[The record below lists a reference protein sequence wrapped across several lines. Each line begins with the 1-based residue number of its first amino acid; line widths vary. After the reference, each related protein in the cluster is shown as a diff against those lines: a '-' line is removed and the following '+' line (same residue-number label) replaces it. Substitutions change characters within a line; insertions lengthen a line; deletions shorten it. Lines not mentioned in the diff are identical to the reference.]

1 MASKSVKGSSDKEHS
16 KSHPKHEQPMA
27 KNGQPISTFN
37 VPGISRAHGTPA
49 WVSGPAKSAAKKAK

>member
-1 MASKSVKGSSDKEHS
+1 MATDKAYNDKTSKEVKKVHAV
-16 KSHPKHEQPMA
+16 KQPMA

-37 VPGISRAHGTPA
+37 VPGVSRSHGTPA